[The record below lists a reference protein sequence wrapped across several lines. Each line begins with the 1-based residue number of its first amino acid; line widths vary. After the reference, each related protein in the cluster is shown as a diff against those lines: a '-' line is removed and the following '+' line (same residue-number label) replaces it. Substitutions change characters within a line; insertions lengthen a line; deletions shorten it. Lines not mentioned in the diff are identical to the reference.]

1 MNTEQLEKQL
11 WIINNETI
19 PRLTKR
25 VNELEAEVTALQE
38 FSVLMTADKIRSES
52 AQTPPAPTPQIFRC
66 PDCSGRVLGSAPC
79 QRCNTAAQ
87 TPAPTLKE
95 MKAQEPNM
103 INAIM
108 SDVPTPTVSGGSEHE
123 WIIRIDEPIISDCAR
138 CGLVKAEFPQNFP
151 STDIHVSYSTG
162 KEHGGI
168 KYIECDQY
176 IIKGVIE

>member
-108 SDVPTPTVSGGSEHE
+108 SDIPTPTVSLTDLVNYREALVREIKRYVDKAYEKGEEKDIAWVDALERARDMLDNVFPDLARGG
-123 WIIRIDEPIISDCAR
+123 
-138 CGLVKAEFPQNFP
+138 K
-151 STDIHVSYSTG
+151 
-162 KEHGGI
+162 
-168 KYIECDQY
+168 
-176 IIKGVIE
+176 